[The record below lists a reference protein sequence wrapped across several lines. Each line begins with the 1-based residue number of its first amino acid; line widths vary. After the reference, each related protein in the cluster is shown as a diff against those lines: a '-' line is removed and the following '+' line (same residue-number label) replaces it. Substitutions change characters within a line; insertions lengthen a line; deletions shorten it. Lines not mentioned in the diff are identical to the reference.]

1 MTKCENNP
9 LQDVL
14 NAIDTVTHLD
24 ATVVF
29 LDAAA
34 AGKNAA
40 YGAEDKGT
48 VYICVNTGVSFDK
61 MLQGMA
67 MVAAGYA
74 AEKKENVSQKE
85 VFAKIT
91 AELLRIEGAE
101 NE

>member
-1 MTKCENNP
+1 
-9 LQDVL
+9 
-14 NAIDTVTHLD
+14 
-24 ATVVF
+24 
-29 LDAAA
+29 
-34 AGKNAA
+34 
-40 YGAEDKGT
+40 
-48 VYICVNTGVSFDK
+48 